1 MFALSAT
8 SIKKAWQKENK
19 CFAKKMLV
27 NNGITVPKAGF
38 VITNYIHKL
47 LVKQCVYITT
57 LFLVKI
63 YLHKGSHVCRT
74 KISLVVVSKD
84 LY

>member
-1 MFALSAT
+1 
-8 SIKKAWQKENK
+8 
-19 CFAKKMLV
+19 MLV
-27 NNGITVPKAGF
+27 YNGVAVPKAAF
-38 VITNYIHKL
+38 IITNYIYKL

-63 YLHKGSHVCRT
+63 YLHKGSHVFIT
-74 KISLVVVSKD
+74 KISLAVVSKD